1 MTRTIN
7 IKKIVS
13 SKALTT
19 MLVTIAIASVVMTTV
34 WQIPQATATSLE
46 EIKVSREISAPVDQI
61 WNIVSDVDNETKYW
75 TTYKNIKNIN
85 KIDNIIEREVTV
97 TAGPQNAKTHQF
109 VTVNPE
115 QMVIQTNI
123 TEGPVTGSRVLI
135 LSPSSDINA
144 TKIDVLWNIDMSG
157 IPVIVKGLAKDN
169 FMKTTEEALYR
180 IAQTV
185 E

>member
-19 MLVTIAIASVVMTTV
+19 MLVTIGIASVVMTTV

-75 TTYKNIKNIN
+75 TTYKTIKNIN
-85 KIDNIIEREVTV
+85 KIDNIVEREVTV

-109 VTVNPE
+109 VTLNPE

-123 TEGPVTGSRVLI
+123 TEGPVTGSRVLT

-169 FMKTTEEALYR
+169 FMKTTEEALNR

>member
-1 MTRTIN
+1 
-7 IKKIVS
+7 
-13 SKALTT
+13 
-19 MLVTIAIASVVMTTV
+19 MTTV

-75 TTYKNIKNIN
+75 TTYKTIKNIN

-123 TEGPVTGSRVLI
+123 TEGPVTGSRVLT

-169 FMKTTEEALYR
+169 FMKTTEEALNR